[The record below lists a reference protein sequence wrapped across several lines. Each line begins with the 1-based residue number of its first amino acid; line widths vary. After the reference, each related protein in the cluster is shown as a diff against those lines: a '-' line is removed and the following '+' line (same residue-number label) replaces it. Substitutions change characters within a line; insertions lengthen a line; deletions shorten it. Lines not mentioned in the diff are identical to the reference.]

1 MKRTLLLVVAL
12 AALVSA
18 SAATSA
24 PGLKLDKKDISSK
37 QCKTDGAKQVV
48 NVHFTIINDS
58 DSGFNSG
65 LAWANDTI
73 DRQLR
78 IWQHDDGTFC
88 AVISDHGKFVTY
100 AGQSPGATNS
110 VIAAGIK
117 GDIEGGYITTDIV
130 GTFAP
135 SYATKGDLGTF
146 DVMCNQAMVC
156 TGSNPYWGDY
166 FASGVTGNSFA
177 QWGWIYK
184 AGKHG
189 TWLNQDDVAA
199 ADSGDIT

>member
-1 MKRTLLLVVAL
+1 MKRTLLLVVVL

-18 SAATSA
+18 SVATSA

-65 LAWANDTI
+65 LAWSNDTI

-78 IWQHDDGTFC
+78 IWRHDDGTFC
-88 AVISDHGKFVTY
+88 AVR
-100 AGQSPGATNS
+100 
-110 VIAAGIK
+110 
-117 GDIEGGYITTDIV
+117 
-130 GTFAP
+130 
-135 SYATKGDLGTF
+135 
-146 DVMCNQAMVC
+146 
-156 TGSNPYWGDY
+156 
-166 FASGVTGNSFA
+166 
-177 QWGWIYK
+177 IYK
-184 AGKHG
+184 AGRHG